1 MLTDAV
7 LVDRVLA
14 GFDDAFD
21 ELYRRHA
28 NAAWRVGQAVAGN
41 AHDAADAVSEAF
53 ARVLQAVK
61 AGRLQDGDAFKSY
74 LLAAT
79 RNSAL
84 DAVRRNGR
92 SQPADSDTLDGP
104 TDDGSPAELVAG
116 GEDAAIVAAA
126 FRNLP
131 ERWRSVLWLTE
142 VEGVAT
148 KDAAQQLGLSPNGT
162 AQLAVRARAGL
173 RDRYLQAHVRNHAKP
188 ECRFTVDHLGAY
200 VGGSISPRDL
210 AKVDQHLAGCDDCKA
225 RKAELEDMGAT
236 LRRIVLP
243 IPLGLAAVSATKVEA
258 ALASTTAT
266 AATAAGAAGTGL
278 AKVVQLAKEPTP
290 AVRRFVGAAA
300 AGILTLGVASIGF
313 IDHGP
318 RPEVTD
324 LALPTTRLASP
335 ASAVLPDSMVPFS
348 SSGSAFGDLSRS
360 DGLGGSG
367 SGSGSTNDGA
377 PGGGGG
383 SNTGGGT
390 GGGGTTNPPPVTDPD
405 PTCLLPA
412 ALCPDPEDPDDPIGL
427 LPTLG
432 LGLNLD
438 GTPIAGEVTLD
449 PEDPTSATLGLNVGG
464 TEVLDGATAPTDP
477 NTATL
482 TTPLGTVNLP

>member
-41 AHDAADAVSEAF
+41 SHDAADAVSEAF

-84 DAVRRNGR
+84 DALRRNGR
-92 SQPADSDTLDGP
+92 SQPTDDEALDGP
-104 TDDGSPAELVAG
+104 AEDGSPADRVAG
-116 GEDAAIVAAA
+116 DADAAVVAAA

-225 RKAELEDMGAT
+225 RKAELEDMGST

-243 IPLGLAAVSATKVEA
+243 LPLGLAAVSATKVEA
-258 ALASTTAT
+258 ALASATTTAT
-266 AATAAGAAGTGL
+266 TAAGAAGSGM
-278 AKVVQLAKEPTP
+278 AKVVQLAKDPTP

-313 IDHGP
+313 LDRDPGA
-318 RPEVTD
+318 EAAD
-324 LALPTTRLASP
+324 LSMPTRVISP
-335 ASAVLPDSMVPFS
+335 ASVLLPESMVPYSS
-348 SSGSAFGDLSRS
+348 SSGAFGDLSRAGRLGS
-360 DGLGGSG
+360 SSSAENSRDGGGSG
-367 SGSGSTNDGA
+367 SETS
-377 PGGGGG
+377 GGG
-383 SNTGGGT
+383 
-390 GGGGTTNPPPVTDPD
+390 PRATDPD
-405 PTCLLPA
+405 ETCVPEPIPA
-412 ALCPDPEDPDDPIGL
+412 DCSNGPEGGGDDDPDDPDDPMGL
-427 LPTLG
+427 VPTLG
-432 LGLNLD
+432 FGLNLD

-449 PEDPTSATLGLNVGG
+449 PEDPTNSTLGLNVGG

-482 TTPLGTVNLP
+482 TVPLLGTTTLP

>member
-84 DAVRRNGR
+84 DALRRNGR
-92 SQPADSDTLDGP
+92 SQPAGDDALDGP
-104 TDDGSPAELVAG
+104 ATDGSPAEQVTVH
-116 GEDAAIVAAA
+116 EDAAIVAQA

-173 RDRYLQAHVRNHAKP
+173 RDRYLQAHVRNHARP

-200 VGGSISPRDL
+200 VGGGISPRDL
-210 AKVDQHLAGCDDCKA
+210 AKVDQHLAGCDDCTA
-225 RKAELEDMGAT
+225 RKAELEDMGST
-236 LRRIVLP
+236 LRRVVLP
-243 IPLGLAAVSATKVEA
+243 LPLGLAAASATKVEA
-258 ALASTTAT
+258 ALASATST
-266 AATAAGAAGTGL
+266 AATAAGAAGSGM
-278 AKVVQLAKEPTP
+278 AKVVQLAKDPTP

-313 IDHGP
+313 LDRDPGA
-318 RPEVTD
+318 EAAD
-324 LALPTTRLASP
+324 LAMPTRIASP
-335 ASAVLPDSMVPFS
+335 ASVLLPSSMVPYS
-348 SSGSAFGDLSRS
+348 SSSAFGELSPTGGLGGGSTDTSRS
-360 DGLGGSG
+360 GGDSSDSGTGSGGSG
-367 SGSGSTNDGA
+367 SG
-377 PGGGGG
+377 
-383 SNTGGGT
+383 GGGT
-390 GGGGTTNPPPVTDPD
+390 GGGGDLPTSRDPD
-405 PTCLLPA
+405 PDPICP
-412 ALCPDPEDPDDPIGL
+412 LCPPPDDPEDPIGL
-427 LPTLG
+427 VPTLG

-438 GTPIAGEVTLD
+438 GTPIGAEVTVD
-449 PEDPTSATLGLNVGG
+449 PEDPASSTLGLNLGG
-464 TEVLDGATAPTDP
+464 TEVLDGATAPTEP
-477 NTATL
+477 NTATVTAPL
-482 TTPLGTVNLP
+482 LGTTTLP

>member
-92 SQPADSDTLDGP
+92 SQPADTDTLDGP
-104 TDDGSPAELVAG
+104 TDDGSPVDQVTG
-116 GEDAAIVAAA
+116 GEDAAIVATA

-210 AKVDQHLAGCDDCKA
+210 AKVDQHLAGCDDCAA

-243 IPLGLAAVSATKVEA
+243 IPLGLAAVSATKVET
-258 ALASTTAT
+258 ALAAAATTAT
-266 AATAAGAAGTGL
+266 TATGAAGSGV
-278 AKVVQLAKEPTP
+278 ARVVQLAKDPTP
-290 AVRRFVGAAA
+290 AMRRFVGAAA

-313 IDHGP
+313 LDRDSGA
-318 RPEVTD
+318 EAAD
-324 LALPTTRLASP
+324 LALPTRVISP

-348 SSGSAFGDLSRS
+348 SSGSAFGDLSRAG
-360 DGLGGSG
+360 GLG
-367 SGSGSTNDGA
+367 DGA
-377 PGGGGG
+377 SADSSRGGG
-383 SNTGGGT
+383 SDTAGTGSGGNGGGN
-390 GGGGTTNPPPVTDPD
+390 GGGDLPTSRDPHPDPD
-405 PTCLLPA
+405 PVCP
-412 ALCPDPEDPDDPIGL
+412 LCPPDDPDDPIGL
-427 LPTLG
+427 VPTLG

-449 PEDPTSATLGLNVGG
+449 PEDPTNSTLGLNVGG
-464 TEVLDGATAPTDP
+464 TEVLDGATAPTEP

-482 TTPLGTVNLP
+482 TAPLLGTTTLP